1 MRQRYETIPRYVP
14 HAVKGH
20 ALNQNESQYD
30 LPERIQDKIRSID
43 LTGLSRYP
51 VEELTRLKQN
61 YAKYAGVDANQLMV
75 GSGSDELLAI
85 LCQALLDVEDRV
97 VAPLPDFSMYG
108 IYTQIARGQFIQ
120 PDQDGLSFDSLI
132 RTIEANEP
140 KLVLVSN
147 PNNPTGK
154 MWTHDELETLAS
166 RVPYLVV
173 DEAYIDFTMTDA
185 FTSKLE
191 AYPNVIILRT
201 LSKAFGL
208 ANLRIGFMIADETLI
223 ANVDRF
229 RSPFNVSGLSAA
241 VAAVVLEDSAYIRD
255 AVSFHNDQRQKL
267 TKILQPVGTILP
279 SRANFLY
286 VQTPD
291 SEKWADRFLRHGVHV
306 RAFSDGIRV
315 SAGTDEAY
323 RLIQQTIEEVSSLEN
338 S

>member
-20 ALNQNESQYD
+20 ALNQNESQYE

-51 VEELTRLKQN
+51 VEELIRLKQR
-61 YAKYAGVDANQLMV
+61 YAEYAGVEVNQLMV

-85 LCQALLDVEDRV
+85 LCQALLDVDDVV

-108 IYTQIARGQFIQ
+108 IYAHIARGNFVQ
-120 PDQDGLSFDSLI
+120 PDEDGLSFQSLVQ
-132 RTIEANEP
+132 TIEANHP

-154 MWTHDELETLAS
+154 MWTLDELAMVAE

-173 DEAYIDFTMTDA
+173 DEAYIDFTMDDSFNPRLA
-185 FTSKLE
+185 DHR
-191 AYPNVIILRT
+191 NVIILRT

-208 ANLRIGFMIADETLI
+208 ANLRIGFMIADPALI
-223 ANVDRF
+223 ENIDRF

-241 VAAVVLEDSAYIRD
+241 VAAVVLEDVAYIRD
-255 AVSFHNDQRQKL
+255 AVAYHNEQREKL
-267 TKILQPVGTILP
+267 KPLLAPVGKILP

-286 VQTPD
+286 VVIRD
-291 SEKWADRFLRHGVHV
+291 SEAWASRFLANGVHV